1 MWGLPATAG
10 AAFPLTGAGFAP
22 EAPASIFTQLAYSD
36 EDGML
41 VVYHVLKPGPFFTS
55 DKTGTVYRFKDK
67 ATQEGCPRLRPV
79 FREGEV
85 LRDTTPAFAQLG
97 EGLSEADRARRSITD
112 VFFTNGCP
120 SKKDQPRSE
129 QEIVALEDN
138 GEVELIPEVDIV
150 NAPTV
155 PSPKARAD
163 RDLWEGAPDG
173 VNIFDGTPS
182 AHSNMENA
190 EVKDVVM
197 DDRGNSIGLPQMVR
211 PRAKGYAG
219 GKAVWYLTYE
229 VCSDAT
235 WSETGFCGG
244 DGVEFIFTVRTGPSL
259 NEAGQ
264 ANVAAGIPFPI
275 GALEAGNRPMTERD
289 YSPIWRALCVG
300 GHWEENPDRI
310 ATFDGTGAPFGSEA
324 NCFGP
329 TTQEIKD
336 FVENDDVLKNTGLP
350 SEIFE
355 RDDPRWGGQIRSSA
369 DVAAL
374 DGMNGFT
381 MASALWAGKLKI
393 VNCPIFASDLNRD
406 RTFSTEEMIAFPNHV
421 LEADQNGN
429 FTLSSSLNE
438 PIIGE

>member
-1 MWGLPATAG
+1 MDTSMKILHHSVAIAMATVMWSLPATVG
-10 AAFPLTGAGFAP
+10 AEFPLTGAGFAP
-22 EAPASIFTQLAYSD
+22 EAPAGIFTQLAYSD

-67 ATQEGCPRLRPV
+67 ATRKGCPRLLPV

-97 EGLSEADRARRSITD
+97 DGLSEADRARRAITD
-112 VFFTNGCP
+112 VFFTTGCP

-129 QEIVALEDN
+129 AEILALEDN
-138 GEVELIPEVDIV
+138 GDVELIPDVDIV

-155 PSPKARAD
+155 PSPKARED

-182 AHSNMENA
+182 MHSNMENA

-197 DDRGNSIGLPQMVR
+197 DDPGHPIGLPQMVR

-229 VCSDAT
+229 VCSDVT

-259 NEAGQ
+259 SETGQ
-264 ANVAAGIPFPI
+264 ANIAAGIPFPK
-275 GALEAGNRPMTERD
+275 GALEAGNRPLTEHN
-289 YSPIWRALCVG
+289 YSPIWRGLCVG
-300 GHWEENPDRI
+300 GQWEENPDRI
-310 ATFDGTGAPFGSEA
+310 AKFEGTDAPFGPAGA

-329 TTQEIKD
+329 TAQEVKD
-336 FVENDDVLKNTGLP
+336 FTSSNGITLSGEP
-350 SEIFE
+350 FPA
-355 RDDPRWGGQIRSSA
+355 DDPRHGGQIRSSA
-369 DVAAL
+369 DIAAL

-381 MASALWAGKLKI
+381 MTSTLWAGKLKVI
-393 VNCPIFASDLNRD
+393 NCPIFASDLSMD
-406 RTFSTEEMIAFPNHV
+406 
-421 LEADQNGN
+421 
-429 FTLSSSLNE
+429 
-438 PIIGE
+438 

>member
-1 MWGLPATAG
+1 MNASMKVLHSSVATVMAIAMWSLPAPVSAE
-10 AAFPLTGAGFAP
+10 FPLTGAGFAP

-55 DKTGTVYRFKDK
+55 DKTGTVYRFKDD
-67 ATQEGCPRLRPV
+67 ATQKGCPRLRPV

-85 LRDTTPAFAQLG
+85 LRDDTPAFAQLG

-112 VFFTNGCP
+112 VFFKSGCP
-120 SKKDQPRSE
+120 KKQDQPRSE
-129 QEIVALEDN
+129 AEILALEDN

-173 VNIFDGTPS
+173 VNIFT
-182 AHSNMENA
+182 
-190 EVKDVVM
+190 
-197 DDRGNSIGLPQMVR
+197 
-211 PRAKGYAG
+211 
-219 GKAVWYLTYE
+219 
-229 VCSDAT
+229 
-235 WSETGFCGG
+235 
-244 DGVEFIFTVRTGPSL
+244 
-259 NEAGQ
+259 
-264 ANVAAGIPFPI
+264 
-275 GALEAGNRPMTERD
+275 
-289 YSPIWRALCVG
+289 
-300 GHWEENPDRI
+300 
-310 ATFDGTGAPFGSEA
+310 
-324 NCFGP
+324 
-329 TTQEIKD
+329 
-336 FVENDDVLKNTGLP
+336 
-350 SEIFE
+350 EIFPAE
-355 RDDPRWGGQIRSSA
+355 DPRHGGQIRSSA
-369 DVAAL
+369 DFAAL

-406 RTFSTEEMIAFPNHV
+406 RAFSTEEMIAFPNHV
-421 LEADQNGN
+421 LAADQNGN